1 MILNFGTYVENFV
14 SLLIIRNLLFY
25 SVEPLSYLFTIVT
38 CWAFVAHSVVYL
50 TLSARYKDGSPVWV
64 ALKNNA
70 RQGFQVSMSDLDGQ
84 DKYFGRCQGNWLWL
98 RWYNFDSDVK
108 QI

>member
-14 SLLIIRNLLFY
+14 SLLIIRNLLSF
-25 SVEPLSYLFTIVT
+25 SVEPLTYLFTIVT

-50 TLSARYKDGSPVWV
+50 TLSARYKDGSSVWA

-84 DKYFGRCQGNWLWL
+84 DKYVGRC
-98 RWYNFDSDVK
+98 
-108 QI
+108 